1 MASITIDL
9 SDSQLRK
16 LQDLAKTYEIPLEVL
31 LKSSFEDWLNSQ
43 TSQFIDAADYVLNKN
58 AELYTKLLSSNS
70 KIN

>member
-1 MASITIDL
+1 MITMASITIDL

-16 LQDLAKTYEIPLEVL
+16 LQDLAKAHEIPLEVL

-58 AELYTKLLSSNS
+58 AELYKRLS
-70 KIN
+70 